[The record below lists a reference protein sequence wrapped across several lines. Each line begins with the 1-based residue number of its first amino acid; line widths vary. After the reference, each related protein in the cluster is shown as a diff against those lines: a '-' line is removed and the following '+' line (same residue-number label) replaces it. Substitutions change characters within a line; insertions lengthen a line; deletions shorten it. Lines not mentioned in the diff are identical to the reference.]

1 MAVSRERRL
10 RSGEQHRGLPPLPL
24 PPSSSPLPLRP
35 LLCAAA
41 AALCSAPLSLMSC
54 APQIL
59 RRETVRYDDQRGPA
73 VLTVILLAV
82 FTLSYVL
89 AMVWS
94 F

>member
-1 MAVSRERRL
+1 
-10 RSGEQHRGLPPLPL
+10 
-24 PPSSSPLPLRP
+24 
-35 LLCAAA
+35 
-41 AALCSAPLSLMSC
+41 MSC